1 MKELYIA
8 PEVELVCLRADAQ
21 LASNSEVN
29 FDHFFNNTGDD
40 SAAAGEGPVKSDINT
55 DIDLPLD
62 LYL

>member
-21 LASNSEVN
+21 LANNGEVS

-40 SAAAGEGPVKSDINT
+40 SALDGKDPVASNVDT

-62 LYL
+62 LSL